1 MTAHEALA
9 ESVRRLID
17 ATIRTEVDAATLS
30 AVTAKIDSAT
40 AQLSESLIPGSF
52 GVRTG
57 PDGQTVAF
65 GNVVIG
71 RRNAVAPPL
80 TIENRVDGVVHADF
94 VLGAAYEG
102 PPGHVHGGVCALIL
116 DHVLG
121 ATAHRPGEPAVTGTL
136 TLRYVRGTPL
146 GQPLRAQAHI
156 DRVDGVK
163 TFAVGNIADEKGVT
177 VQAEGVFI
185 HPRQAQS

>member
-80 TIENRVDGVVHADF
+80 TIENRVDGVVHGDF